1 MEEMNKKAIKDLYR
15 ITRVETF
22 VEIRIVYHEGYTH
35 TLHTNIADGDF
46 PEWNEVLSFPLQA
59 ENGKRFTKEELINSK
74 TMLYISLFD
83 QEITPYKEDDYNS
96 VIKMQIEYR
105 FLGSFT
111 IPLSSIL
118 NNPPKMEAMFKLNR
132 PLALFNYTILK
143 NNIFL
148 MDSEEMKDNM

>member
-1 MEEMNKKAIKDLYR
+1 
-15 ITRVETF
+15 
-22 VEIRIVYHEGYTH
+22 
-35 TLHTNIADGDF
+35 
-46 PEWNEVLSFPLQA
+46 
-59 ENGKRFTKEELINSK
+59 
-74 TMLYISLFD
+74 
-83 QEITPYKEDDYNS
+83 
-96 VIKMQIEYR
+96 MQIEYR

-148 MDSEEMKDNM
+148 MDAEEMKDNMQRTNEEINTYISLSISLDPILEVPIEN